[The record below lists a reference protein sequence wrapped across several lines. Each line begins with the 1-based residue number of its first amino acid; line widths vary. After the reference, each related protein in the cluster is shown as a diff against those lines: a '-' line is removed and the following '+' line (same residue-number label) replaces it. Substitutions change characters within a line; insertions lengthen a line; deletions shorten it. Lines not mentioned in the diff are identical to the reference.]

1 MGYLKMIND
10 VVRDFLNEHVFD
22 IRVTGNGRWID
33 QKCTMD
39 VVCFV
44 ADCIVDYIQNGGKQ
58 PFQSP
63 DIWRSAY
70 AVQSVQDFF
79 GKPDPMNF
87 SAHDEFNKFF
97 RQPMKM
103 LAAAGVLRE
112 NGRKNNTIQ
121 FSVENMEVLEYIALR
136 EKNAFNFLCAYIEK
150 TLHDSGLWGSFDRF
164 YNSPNDTEYQN
175 VKDRF
180 AEFSIRYTKINT
192 NTEAY
197 RIFTKVLN
205 TLSCKFH
212 KLGTERG
219 HLSKSFITFDKIM
232 YNQVNWRD
240 EISGKEKNVA
250 RRDYDPQAEND
261 STYYKYRVDRA
272 VKNLRQYNNK
282 YNHSRSEVIGKMAI
296 GVPATHIHHIFTQS
310 SFPEIADYLENLIA
324 LTAGQHLQEAHPN
337 SNTQIVNR
345 DYQYLCLISKTDSIK
360 RNILENHTT
369 PVIYS
374 FDYFIHVLTVGL
386 EKPQFEGIAEN
397 DFEGVLNQIEV
408 CF

>member
-1 MGYLKMIND
+1 MTND
-10 VVRDFLNEHVFD
+10 VIQDFINEHTYD
-22 IRVTGNGRWID
+22 IRMTGNGRWID

-44 ADCIVDYIQNGGKQ
+44 ADCIVDYIQNGGLQ

-63 DIWRSAY
+63 DIWRSPY

-79 GKPDPMNF
+79 GKPDPMNY

-136 EKNAFNFLCAYIEK
+136 EKNAYNFLCAYIEK
-150 TLHDSGLWGSFDRF
+150 TLHDSGLWGSFERF
-164 YNSPNDTEYQN
+164 FQLQDEVEYQN

-180 AEFSIRYTKINT
+180 TEFSIRHTKINT
-192 NTEAY
+192 TVESY

-205 TLSCKFH
+205 ILACKYR
-212 KLGTERG
+212 KRGTERG
-219 HLSKSFITFDKIM
+219 HISRSFITFDKIM

-240 EISGKEKNVA
+240 ELSGKDKNVA
-250 RRDYDPQAEND
+250 RRDFVPAPSDDNG
-261 STYYKYRVDRA
+261 YYKYRVNRA
-272 VKNLRQYNNK
+272 IKKLRQFNDK
-282 YNHSRSEVIGKMAI
+282 YNRSRSEVTDTMAI
-296 GVPATHIHHIFTQS
+296 GTAATHIHHIFPRS
-310 SFPEIADYLENLIA
+310 EFEEIADYLENLIA
-324 LTAGQHLQEAHPN
+324 LTSGQHLQKAHPEG
-337 SNTQIVNR
+337 NTQVVDR
-345 DYQYLCLISKTDSIK
+345 DFQYLCLICKTESIK
-360 RNILENHTT
+360 RNILGTSGA

-374 FDYFIHVLTVGL
+374 FDCFTHVLAVGL
-386 EKPQFEGIAEN
+386 KKPDFEDLPEN
-397 DFEGVLNQIEV
+397 DFEAVLNHIEV
-408 CF
+408 CY

>member
-1 MGYLKMIND
+1 MTND
-10 VVRDFLNEHVFD
+10 VIQDFIKEHTYD

-44 ADCIVDYIQNGGKQ
+44 ADCIVDYIQNGGSQ

-63 DIWRSAY
+63 DIWRSPY

-79 GKPDPMNF
+79 GKPDPMNY

-136 EKNAFNFLCAYIEK
+136 EKNAYNFLCAYIEK
-150 TLHDSGLWGSFDRF
+150 TLHDSGLWGSFERF
-164 YNSPNDTEYQN
+164 FQAQDEAEYQN

-180 AEFSIRYTKINT
+180 TEFSIRYTKINT
-192 NTEAY
+192 AVESY

-205 TLSCKFH
+205 ILACRYRKRGS
-212 KLGTERG
+212 ERG
-219 HLSKSFITFDKIM
+219 HLSRSFITFDKIM

-240 EISGKEKNVA
+240 ELSGKDKNVA
-250 RRDYDPQAEND
+250 RRDYVPTPSGDNG
-261 STYYKYRVDRA
+261 YYKYRVNRA
-272 VKNLRQYNNK
+272 IKKLRQFNDKFNR
-282 YNHSRSEVIGKMAI
+282 SRSEVTDTMAI
-296 GVPATHIHHIFTQS
+296 GTSATHIHHIFPRS
-310 SFPEIADYLENLIA
+310 DFEEIADYLENLIA
-324 LTAGQHLQEAHPN
+324 LTSGQHLQKAHPEG
-337 SNTQIVNR
+337 NTQVVDR
-345 DYQYLCLISKTDSIK
+345 DFQYLCLICKTESIK
-360 RNILENHTT
+360 KNILGTAGV

-374 FDYFIHVLTVGL
+374 FDCFTHVLAVGL
-386 EKPQFEGIAEN
+386 RKPIFEKLPEN
-397 DFEGVLNQIEV
+397 DFEAVLNHIEV
-408 CF
+408 CY

>member
-1 MGYLKMIND
+1 MTND
-10 VVRDFLNEHVFD
+10 VIQDFINEHTYD

-44 ADCIVDYIQNGGKQ
+44 ADCIVDYIQNGGSQ

-63 DIWRSAY
+63 DIWRSPY

-79 GKPDPMNF
+79 GKPDPMNY

-136 EKNAFNFLCAYIEK
+136 EKNAYNFLCAYIEK
-150 TLHDSGLWGSFDRF
+150 TLRDSGLWGSFERF
-164 YNSPNDTEYQN
+164 FQAQDEVEYQR

-192 NTEAY
+192 NVEAY

-205 TLSCKFH
+205 ILACKYR
-212 KLGTERG
+212 KRGTERG
-219 HLSKSFITFDKIM
+219 HISKSFITFDKIM

-240 EISGKEKNVA
+240 ELSGKDKNVA
-250 RRDYDPQAEND
+250 RRDYVPAPSGDNG
-261 STYYKYRVDRA
+261 YYKYRVNRA
-272 VKNLRQYNNK
+272 IKKLRQFNDK
-282 YNHSRSEVIGKMAI
+282 YNRSRSEVTDTMAI
-296 GVPATHIHHIFTQS
+296 GTSATHIHHIFPRS
-310 SFPEIADYLENLIA
+310 DFEEIADYLENLIA
-324 LTAGQHLQEAHPN
+324 LTSGQHLQKAHPEG
-337 SNTQIVNR
+337 NTQVVDR
-345 DYQYLCLISKTDSIK
+345 DFQYLCLICKTESIK
-360 RNILENHTT
+360 KNILGTSGA

-374 FDYFIHVLTVGL
+374 FDCFTHVLAVGL
-386 EKPQFEGIAEN
+386 RKPAFEDLPEN
-397 DFEGVLNQIEV
+397 DFEAVLNHIEV
-408 CF
+408 CY